1 MNIDNVID
9 NFQTF
14 NNFARNTSNGGIN
27 RIAFSHPERL
37 AALKFSMLCQKA
49 GLDVYFDFFG
59 NVIARREGKYPHLK
73 PIVLGSHIDT
83 VKDGGQY
90 DGLLGVLGALEVV
103 EHLNE
108 HQIETDHPLIIIA
121 FACEES
127 TRFNEA
133 TLGSKYLTGKMTK
146 EDMKDIHDNDGNIL
160 YDIVAP
166 LAQDM
171 NGKTALFERNKIKA
185 FLELHIEQ
193 GPILENNNKDI
204 GIVTDI
210 AAPHRFKLQIQGVT
224 SHSGSTPMPM
234 RRDALTTAAEII
246 LTIESIGRTYHAQ
259 GIVTTVGYTQVY
271 PNTMNAI
278 PGEVTLLIDIRGK
291 KQAIREQVVNEVKQ
305 AIAEITERRLQSYQL
320 DDLEQDQPRSF
331 NQQIAQII
339 EHSCINQDYSYRYM
353 YSGAGHDAMNF
364 APICPTS
371 MIFIPC
377 KDGISHSPKESVT
390 SEQIAKGI
398 QVLIDTTIEL
408 SKLDITLATHES

>member
-1 MNIDNVID
+1 MNIDHVIE
-9 NFQTF
+9 NFHTF
-14 NNFARNTSNGGIN
+14 NNFARNKINGGIN
-27 RIAFSHPERL
+27 RIAFSQPERL

-59 NVIARREGKYPHLK
+59 NVIARREGKYPNLK

-103 EHLNE
+103 EYLNE
-108 HQIETDHPLIIIA
+108 HHIETDHPIIIIA

-146 EDMKDIHDNDGNIL
+146 NDMKSIQDNDGNVL

-193 GPILENNNKDI
+193 GPILENNKKDI

-246 LTIESIGRTYHAQ
+246 LKIESIGKTYHAQ
-259 GIVTTVGYTQVY
+259 GIVTTVGYAQVY

-291 KQAIREQVVNEVKQ
+291 KQDIRERVVSEIKEQIELTVEARNLSHQLIDLGHDEPRSLNQ
-305 AIAEITERRLQSYQL
+305 QMANITEQ
-320 DDLEQDQPRSF
+320 
-331 NQQIAQII
+331 
-339 EHSCINQDYSYRYM
+339 SCINQNFTYRYM

-377 KDGISHSPKESVT
+377 KNGVSHSPEESVT
-390 SEQIAKGI
+390 PSQIEKGI
-398 QVLIDTTIEL
+398 QVMIDTTIEL
-408 SKLDITLATHES
+408 SKLDTTLV